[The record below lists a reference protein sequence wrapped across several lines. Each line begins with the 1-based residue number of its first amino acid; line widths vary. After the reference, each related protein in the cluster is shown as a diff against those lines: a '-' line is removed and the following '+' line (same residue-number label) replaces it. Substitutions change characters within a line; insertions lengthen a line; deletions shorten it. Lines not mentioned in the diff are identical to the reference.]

1 MRIKTAVTTAAV
13 MLCAFAPYLQALSRQ
28 STDNFQA
35 MCIIQVNGQQLME
48 TCNVTEFRDGQWC
61 KGMRVVA
68 PFHNYE
74 MREGTL
80 NGCPKN
86 ASTWDTVS
94 RKCYSYLWT
103 SEALPGNE
111 GKSCPEKD
119 GWVTPCGLMTSD
131 KQMIR
136 VTPHLL
142 VQGLTFG

>member
-1 MRIKTAVTTAAV
+1 MRIKTAVTTAGAV

-48 TCNVTEFRDGQWC
+48 TCNVTEFRDGQWR

-80 NGCPKN
+80 SGCPK
-86 ASTWDTVS
+86 
-94 RKCYSYLWT
+94 KC
-103 SEALPGNE
+103 
-111 GKSCPEKD
+111 KHM
-119 GWVTPCGLMTSD
+119 GLSFKKMLFISMD
-131 KQMIR
+131 IR
-136 VTPHLL
+136 GAPR
-142 VQGLTFG
+142 